1 MKKVSIGKT
10 VSMYYQA
17 GIDPKYKDAIIAD
30 GGYSDGDSRKI
41 RNYWNF

>member
-1 MKKVSIGKT
+1 MKISIGKT

-17 GIDPKYKDAIIAD
+17 GINPKYKDATIAD
-30 GGYSDGDSRKI
+30 GGYSDGDSKKI